1 MISPNSPVPA
11 PCQEHIPSSSRLPA
25 DEHLLCAFA
34 ASSARQ
40 RSGKSISSNIST
52 IRAWHIMN
60 NTRYMGGLLLRY
72 TIKGACNMT
81 PDSSKC
87 PLRPPV
93 SGEMLAM
100 LSNEL
105 DHEDPEDACVLSCAT
120 TATMGQAR
128 LGELLSGSSS
138 KHNPSA
144 QPSSSDLQPPSTASG
159 SCTQIAQD

>member
-1 MISPNSPVPA
+1 M
-11 PCQEHIPSSSRLPA
+11 SS
-25 DEHLLCAFA
+25 
-34 ASSARQ
+34 
-40 RSGKSISSNIST
+40 
-52 IRAWHIMN
+52 
-60 NTRYMGGLLLRY
+60 LLLRY

-144 QPSSSDLQPPSTASG
+144 QPSFSDLRALRLPRTKTTGNAGATIFLCSQHDRTDPIGPLTCHILINDPPSHYPLFLYCSQG
-159 SCTQIAQD
+159 GYIALMK